1 MPHSNTSALRIAA
14 RFFGVVKLLAIVL
27 TVSLSTLSWATE
39 AKRNFDVSEGDAAT
53 ALKQLA
59 KQAGQQVV
67 FPAKDVK
74 GVTTP
79 AIRGEYSLKEALDLA
94 LAKTGLEAKFDT
106 TTGTFAVSRTAL
118 PNVQRAAQTA
128 TSDRPSQNSAPSGPV
143 VAMDSLEVTGSRL
156 RGLLTGA
163 TAQPVVTMTATEIER
178 TGAQSIGDLLRYIP
192 QVSSLSVG
200 QQINNAAMAVI
211 VSSGQ
216 IINSARSPNMSGAA
230 GRVSASLHGTA
241 ADGTLLLVDG
251 RRVPKNNQ
259 SNGGDGYDLSGIPLA
274 AVERV
279 EVLLDGASA
288 VYGADAQGGVI
299 NVILKKNYRGT
310 ELRVG
315 YDNTFDKDAGT
326 LTGSLTHGFS
336 EGKLHGLVTLNWEE
350 SNAMALRDR
359 DFTASYDRRA
369 FGGIDLRRNTLFSGA
384 GTVSRSGSVPLPG
397 LTKTAVAIP
406 TGTSGTGL
414 TTADYAAS
422 GPIPDLLN
430 LAQYQDYSS
439 SYKRR
444 GLVASLSYE
453 HARWLELYSDVRW
466 AENRNFTAIE
476 PIQAVGITIPAGYP
490 SNPFGI
496 PVSLSKVFF
505 NLQPEREAI
514 DTTESFVVGARGF
527 LSGNWHYDAYVSR
540 VTAHTL
546 SNAASGTA
554 ITQQRLAAA
563 IAAGRQPNL
572 FYDSTTRANPNAAG
586 VIESLTDITD
596 DEEKS
601 KTLTYSAQADG
612 PVFKLPAGNIVSAVG
627 VERREE
633 SVEFPRRLATDTF
646 SALPASRE
654 VTGLFAEFN
663 VPVFAP
669 EQHVPFVN
677 QLNFSGAF
685 RWEDYSTGATAKNPR
700 GGVAWRPVSWL
711 QLRGSYGEGFKVPT
725 LKQTNSPVS
734 TSSNIVGFPFPAD
747 PLRGGELIQTVL
759 VTSGGNPN
767 LKPER
772 SQNTT
777 AGLVLEIPLIKGLS
791 VSFDYFDNKFNDK
804 VGSIS
809 FTDRMALFPGTIT
822 RGPKRPTD
830 PASWSGPVTAVNTS
844 PVNVASS
851 RVTGYDYGV
860 RYSNRA
866 PWGEVTGSLNA
877 TKYTRNESFAVTGGT
892 IGASITTA
900 LLPTMISG
908 SAFVQNG
915 PWGTG
920 LLATYRA
927 GSKPLITTLFV
938 VTDTPSA
945 VRWDWQGNY
954 DFEKAGWFKARRD
967 TWFGWALRDTKLSVT
982 IFNIL
987 NTRPPF
993 DYNYLPDNTVVDS
1006 RLRRYALSLRRQF

>member
-1 MPHSNTSALRIAA
+1 
-14 RFFGVVKLLAIVL
+14 VL
-27 TVSLSTLSWATE
+27 SLS
-39 AKRNFDVSEGDAAT
+39 
-53 ALKQLA
+53 
-59 KQAGQQVV
+59 
-67 FPAKDVK
+67 
-74 GVTTP
+74 
-79 AIRGEYSLKEALDLA
+79 
-94 LAKTGLEAKFDT
+94 
-106 TTGTFAVSRTAL
+106 AV
-118 PNVQRAAQTA
+118 
-128 TSDRPSQNSAPSGPV
+128 D
-143 VAMDSLEVTGSRL
+143 
-156 RGLLTGA
+156 
-163 TAQPVVTMTATEIER
+163 IER
-178 TGAQSIGDLLRYIP
+178 TGAQSLGDLFRYIP
-192 QVSSLSVG
+192 QVSSFSIG
-200 QQINNAAMAVI
+200 QQINNASMTVI
-211 VSSGQ
+211 IANGQ
-216 IINSARSPNMSGAA
+216 IVNSARSPNMSGAA
-230 GRVSASLHGTA
+230 GRVSASVHGTA

-259 SNGGDGYDLSGIPLA
+259 SNGGDGYDLNGIPLA

-336 EGKLHGLVTLNWEE
+336 KGKLHGLVTLNWEK

-369 FGGIDLRRNTLFSGA
+369 FGGIDLRRNNLFA
-384 GTVSRSGSVPLPG
+384 GPGRVSRSGSVPLPG
-397 LTKTAVAIP
+397 LTTTAVAIP
-406 TGTSGTGL
+406 AGSSGTNL

-439 SYKRR
+439 TYKRR

-453 HARWLELYSDVRW
+453 HTRWLELYSDVRW
-466 AENRNFTAIE
+466 AENKNITAIE

-490 SNPFGI
+490 GNPFGI
-496 PVSLSKVFF
+496 PVSLAKAFF

-514 DTTESFVVGARGF
+514 DTTDSFVVGARGF
-527 LSGNWHYDAYVSR
+527 LSGDWHYDTYVSR

-546 SNAASGTA
+546 SNTASGTA
-554 ITQQRLAAA
+554 ITQQRLDAA

-586 VIESLTDITD
+586 VIESLTDITS

-601 KTLTYSAQADG
+601 KTLSYSVQADG

-627 VERREE
+627 AERREE
-633 SVEFPRRLATDTF
+633 SVEFPRRLASDTF
-646 SALPASRE
+646 STLPASRE
-654 VTGLFAEFN
+654 VTGLFAELN
-663 VPVFAP
+663 VPVFAT
-669 EQHVPFVN
+669 EQHVPFMN
-677 QLNFSGAF
+677 QLNLSGAF

-725 LKQTNSPVS
+725 LKQTNSPAS
-734 TSSNIVGFPFPAD
+734 TSSNIVGFPYPAD

-759 VTSGGNPN
+759 VTSGGNST
-767 LKPER
+767 LRPER

-777 AGLVLEIPLIKGLS
+777 AGLVLEIPFVKGLS
-791 VSFDYFDNKFNDK
+791 ASFDYFDNKFNDK
-804 VGSIS
+804 VGAIS
-809 FTDRMALFPGTIT
+809 FADRLALFPETIT
-822 RGPKRPTD
+822 RGPKLPTD
-830 PASWSGPVTAVNTS
+830 PASWSGRVTAVNTS

-851 RVTGYDYGV
+851 RITGYDYGV
-860 RYSNRA
+860 RYSNRT
-866 PWGEVTGSLNA
+866 PWGEVSGSLNA

-892 IGASITTA
+892 IGTSITTD

-927 GSKPLITTLFV
+927 RSKPLITTLFV
-938 VTDTPSA
+938 VTDTPS
-945 VRWDWQGNY
+945 VIRWDWQGNY
-954 DFEKAGWFKARRD
+954 DFEKAGWFKPRRD
-967 TWFGWALRDTKLSVT
+967 TWLGWALRDTKLSVT
-982 IFNIL
+982 IFNVL